1 MDGKGEQLL
10 RWENFLNQN
19 IADDELLNYQ
29 EEIAAQYVD
38 FMRSKSTKSTY
49 EEGMLER
56 ALVLCL
62 EKATKSGYNA
72 NALPKLVEAARLIGA
87 RENDFFAKSFTE
99 RLARYISNLIAC
111 VVQSNNWQNAVLMAS
126 EWEKIPVKATIKE
139 KFLMARVWEHVGHW
153 GWAKKYYK
161 EALFHKRAETA
172 CFCFTP
178 YTLLLSMLLLPDWR
192 KTAFIL
198 GGYIRGEIIENFKN
212 SNISGLY
219 HLETAGNVDRFRDI
233 LKAFSVWAKNNNILF
248 MGQDNMNEAAYFIDE
263 NFNVVE
269 DGLGNYY
276 ISRVCMPL
284 EDGHEHMCYGF
295 DDRIKN
301 IYLLGRTTIPE
312 QIKHKVTIV
321 NLQEKWNSKGIDE
334 QAEILDILAVPIKK
348 IIDLI
353 NSGRDHIFLTQHFFN
368 EYDEE
373 RKRKHIVLCK
383 KILSNYDH
391 KRVIIKVHPSRIEP
405 VDYERLFP
413 DCYIMNDSFPI
424 EILKLVGLEGSI
436 AKIISVMSTA
446 SYGFFDKSKT
456 DFYLDLF
463 SEIMHDDPEC
473 ERILYNISGLPR

>member
-19 IADDELLNYQ
+19 IADDELLNFQ

-99 RLARYISNLIAC
+99 RLARHISNLIAC

-139 KFLMARVWEHVGHW
+139 KFLMARVWEHAGHW

-161 EALFHKRAETA
+161 EALFHKNATAA

-178 YTLLLSMLLLPDWR
+178 YTLLLSILLLPEWK
-192 KTAFIL
+192 KTAFIV
-198 GGYIRGEIIENFKN
+198 GGYIRGEIIENLKK
-212 SNISGLY
+212 SDIAGLY
-219 HLETAGNVDRFRDI
+219 QLEAAGNVDRFRDI
-233 LKAFSVWAKNNNILF
+233 LKSFSVWAKKNDLPFI
-248 MGQDNMNEAAYFIDE
+248 GQDNMNEAEYFIDE

-269 DGLGNYY
+269 DGLGNYAVSG
-276 ISRVCMPL
+276 ICMPL

-295 DDRIKN
+295 DEKIKN
-301 IYLLGRTTIPE
+301 IYLLGRTVIPE
-312 QIKHKVTIV
+312 QIRHKVTIV
-321 NLQEKWNSKGIDE
+321 NLEEQWNARTIEE
-334 QAEILDILAVPIKK
+334 QAEILDILAVPIKQ
-348 IIDLI
+348 IISLL
-353 NSGRDHIFLTQHFFN
+353 NSGRDHIFLTQHYFN
-368 EYDEE
+368 KYDEE
-373 RKRKHIVLCK
+373 KKKKHIELCK

-391 KRVIIKVHPSRIEP
+391 KRVIIKVHPGGIEP
-405 VDYERLFP
+405 VDYEKLFP
-413 DCYIMNDSFPI
+413 DCYIMRDSFPI
-424 EILKLVGLEGSI
+424 EIIKLIGLESRI
-436 AKIISVMSTA
+436 FKIISVFSTA
-446 SYGFFDKSKT
+446 IYGFFDKSKI
-456 DFYLDLF
+456 DCYLDLY
-463 SEIMHDDPEC
+463 SEVMQGEAEC
-473 ERILYNISGLPR
+473 ERDLHNILALPR